1 MTVLGLDGYSAPSLA
16 VLLVTA
22 FVAGLARGFSGFG
35 SALIF
40 MPLASAAIG
49 VRIAS
54 PLMLI
59 VEMIAAA
66 GLVPN
71 AARIASRREVGLM
84 VAGSLVGVPL
94 GTLFLLHVDP
104 VAVRWLIVGLIAP
117 LLVLMM
123 AGWRYPGKP
132 TAPATAA
139 VGTLAGFF
147 GGVAQVGGPPVVLY
161 WLRDATA
168 VAVVRASIILYFA
181 ISDFIIFASYVIGG
195 LFSLKVVALA
205 VLAGPVFGIGLWL
218 GSHMFGIA
226 SDATFRRVCYA
237 LIAAAAVLGL
247 PLFDGLMR

>member
-1 MTVLGLDGYSAPSLA
+1 MTAFGLDSYSASSLA
-16 VLLVTA
+16 VLLVAA

-40 MPLASAAIG
+40 MPLASAAVG
-49 VRIAS
+49 VRVAS

-71 AARIASRREVGLM
+71 AARIANRREVALM

-104 VAVRWLIVGLIAP
+104 VAVRWMIIGLIAP

-132 TAPATAA
+132 TAPATTV
-139 VGTLAGFF
+139 VGGIAGFF
-147 GGVAQVGGPPVVLY
+147 GGVAQVGGPPIVLY

-168 VAVVRASIILYFA
+168 AAIIRASIILYFA
-181 ISDFIIFASYVIGG
+181 ISDFIIFASYLIGG
-195 LFSLKVVALA
+195 LFSLRVVALA
-205 VLAGPVFGIGLWL
+205 LLAGPTFGIGLWL

-237 LIAAAAVLGL
+237 LIAIAAVLGL
-247 PLFDGLMR
+247 PLFDGLLH